1 MRYVISAGG
10 QSASSVE
17 CKASATLVQL
27 VRELH
32 KERTLSNG
40 GAGAAASVATGPYRN
55 FAFLGWNLVNLKR
68 ILLCPILNKIRL
80 KISHYVAAA
89 LVVTSSR

>member
-17 CKASATLVQL
+17 CKASATLVEL

-40 GAGAAASVATGPYRN
+40 GAGAAAPVATSLP
-55 FAFLGWNLVNLKR
+55 
-68 ILLCPILNKIRL
+68 
-80 KISHYVAAA
+80 
-89 LVVTSSR
+89 